1 MATLVDFTTPFPGG
15 PTFYTGTSAPSGLV
29 PDIFPVAIGGR
40 AYMLDM
46 ASGRYAR
53 AFEARLR
60 DSVDQSNIPG
70 ENTINPQGL
79 WRRSQTSW
87 NFGMGQPYGDIA
99 DSQDNRFFDSLG
111 VDVWTE
117 GQLTL
122 LNDTDTSLSS
132 ANSNLF
138 LAVVGD
144 ELWVSD
150 DDDIKY
156 TSDPFAVSPSWT
168 TISGTGTIRSMV
180 TLGADAYVVFAGT
193 GSTQG
198 VVKVSG
204 SSHTLAGT
212 ATAYGVEFNKVG
224 YAKGRLVVG
233 ANASSKL
240 WFDPSGN
247 NPTADF
253 EHPDAEFRWVG
264 FAGGQN
270 AIYCAGYSGQR
281 SLIYKVTIQADGT
294 LDEPVV
300 AAELPV
306 GETIQSLAGY
316 LGYVLIGTDKGLRV
330 ATSDADANLVLGPT
344 FESPN
349 PILCADGFEEYV
361 WVGVT
366 NYTAA
371 KTGLG
376 RVDLSRLVG
385 PNEPARAP
393 DIMYTGQGNVVSVF
407 TFGGKRVFTVA
418 GAGVIVEDDS
428 QLVESGYINVGT
440 WRWGIPDSK
449 VLAFVDVETERLDGS
464 VQVEYAFDG
473 NGFTVL
479 GVSSVAESTSR
490 SFTGPDDLF
499 REVEL
504 KFTLNRDSSTV
515 TLGPVVRSWQAR
527 VVPCPTRSELFQV
540 PILLHS
546 RVNRFNREYAVDV
559 RFELEFLRDLV
570 NNPRVVN
577 FQEGED
583 TYKVMLENVEWVP
596 VDRADQDYRFDGTCT
611 VTMRSLV
618 A

>member
-1 MATLVDFTTPFPGG
+1 
-15 PTFYTGTSAPSGLV
+15 
-29 PDIFPVAIGGR
+29 
-40 AYMLDM
+40 MLDM

-87 NFGMGQPYGDIA
+87 NFGMAQLYGDIA
-99 DSQDNRFFDSLG
+99 DSQPNRFWDSLG

-122 LNDTDTSLSS
+122 LNDTKVSVAST
-132 ANSNLF
+132 NTNLY
-138 LAVVGD
+138 LAVVGN
-144 ELWVSD
+144 EVWVTD

-156 TSDPFAVSPSWT
+156 TTDPFAASPSWT
-168 TISGTGTIRSMV
+168 TINGTGVIRSMV

-204 SSHTLAGT
+204 SAHTLAGT

-247 NPTADF
+247 NPTADY
-253 EHPDAEFRWVG
+253 EHPDAAFRWVG

-270 AIYCAGYSGQR
+270 AIYCAGFSGQR
-281 SLIYKVTIQADGT
+281 SLIYKVTIQSDGT
-294 LDEPVV
+294 LDEPIV
-300 AAELPV
+300 AAELPI
-306 GETIQSLAGY
+306 GEKVQSLDAY

-349 PILCADGFEEYV
+349 PILCADGFGEYV

-366 NYTAA
+366 NYTSA

-393 DIMYTGQGNVVSVF
+393 DLMYTGQGNVVDVV
-407 TFGGKRVFTVA
+407 TFDRKRVFTVA
-418 GAGVIVEDDS
+418 GVGVVVEDTS

-449 VLAFVDVETERLDGS
+449 VLAFVDVETERLNGS

-473 NGFTVL
+473 NGFSTL
-479 GVSSVAESTSR
+479 GVSATANSTSR

-499 REVEL
+499 REVEFR
-504 KFTLNRDSSTV
+504 FTLNRSSTV

-546 RVNRFNREYAVDV
+546 RVNRFNREYAIDV
-559 RFELEFLRDLV
+559 GFELQFLRDLV
-570 NNPRVVN
+570 DNPRVIN
-577 FQEGED
+577 FQEGVD
-583 TYKVMLENVEWVP
+583 TYKVIVENVEWVP
-596 VDRADQDYRFDGTCT
+596 LDTSDQDYRFDGTCT